1 MAAVDTQAVK
11 KAQKIAKKANSIVE
25 NEDMT
30 EAEKASTIA
39 KMAKKQ
45 MAKKP
50 KKEAKLVVARGA
62 NRGLKGRPKGVKGR
76 YRVGTVVADPACG
89 CSV

>member
-1 MAAVDTQAVK
+1 VS
-11 KAQKIAKKANSIVE
+11 KAQKLAKKANNIAE

-39 KMAKKQ
+39 KMAAKQ
-45 MAKKP
+45 TNKKP
-50 KKEAKLVVARGA
+50 KNDIKLVVARGA

-76 YRVGTVVADPACG
+76 YKVNEWNIQRIYNDIGY
-89 CSV
+89 